1 MNETRHAPQP
11 TSGISRGRKGL
22 TSLPVRA
29 RPCQAR
35 PEAHTPSATR
45 AQAGPA
51 PRRAGARKRAARA
64 RAFQPRNQAV
74 TSSKSGAC
82 ASQCRSTACH
92 LGQKCCSSRPASC
105 AGASTGAHAATQRQ
119 AARSCARGSIASA
132 SRSAHASFG
141 RMERCTSASHS
152 LAPNTW
158 RAARRASVAPAAQRP
173 PSGAAA
179 PGLPCGSIVGR
190 PSGGPPRISLQ
201 RGDVQG
207 WVGSGKV
214 CKSQSWGCWGAAA
227 PAQAAPRP
235 QGGPARPRGRRLG
248 RAVCQGDSS
257 ASADASLGCHCCSA
271 AARRKRMPGYRSSSC
286 APSSGS
292 QGCSHACSGTVSLR
306 GSQACTARLSCARPA
321 PPRQPRPLLPH
332 RPSARAH
339 VGPRECSTCGDGRGP
354 APASCASVSA

>member
-158 RAARRASVAPAAQRP
+158 RAARRASVDPAARQP
-173 PSGAAA
+173 PSGAAP
-179 PGLPCGSIVGR
+179 PGLPCGSISGR
-190 PSGGPPRISLQ
+190 PSGSPPRMSLQ
-201 RGDVQG
+201 RGDVKG

-214 CKSQSWGCWGAAA
+214 CRVRAGGCRAQAPRREQRPRRRGKARPDPGA
-227 PAQAAPRP
+227 PA
-235 QGGPARPRGRRLG
+235 G

-271 AARRKRMPGYRSSSC
+271 AARRKRTPGYRSSSC

-321 PPRQPRPLLPH
+321 PRRQPGPFFPLRPL
-332 RPSARAH
+332 ARAH
-339 VGPRECSTCGDGRGP
+339 MGHRECSTCGDSRGP
-354 APASCASVSA
+354 APASCAYVSA